1 MNNLKTTDI
10 KGKKYVEVNERIKYL
25 RQHFAGYSLLSELV
39 KLENGVCIFKA
50 ILLNNEGVEVANG
63 FAYEK
68 EGSSF
73 INKTSYIENCET
85 SAWGRCLGNFGIG
98 IDTSVASADEVIN
111 AIENQKPVNQ
121 KKEQVQLTFKDRL
134 VALTDR
140 KQENITLITK
150 LLNGRKADEIA
161 TGEQESFL
169 RIAAKA
175 ITANSEIEEDAE
187 NIERE

>member
-1 MNNLKTTDI
+1 MSNTNLKTTDI

-25 RQHFAGYSLLSELV
+25 RMNFAGYSLLSELV

-50 ILLNNEGVEVANG
+50 TLVNDKGIEVANG

-111 AIENQKPVNQ
+111 AIENQKPANQ
-121 KKEQVQLTFKDRL
+121 KQEKIVLSFKDRL

-140 KQENITLITK
+140 KKENIALVTK
-150 LLNGRKADEIA
+150 LLNGRKADEISVDQ
-161 TGEQESFL
+161 QEDFL
-169 RIAAKA
+169 KAVAKSL
-175 ITANSEIEEDAE
+175 TMSPN
-187 NIERE
+187 N